1 MPPGTA
7 HRHIKT
13 IVRKETVLFF
23 FSFRPFL
30 CNLILR
36 IFLDIGS
43 CREEEEEGK
52 GDKGAFLSFL
62 RLALKLNKDAK
73 AKWGERGGWRRLRGG
88 PSGTLPPPS
97 SLFLLLRRRYTT
109 VSNSGGRSRSESL
122 EFPETP
128 PFSLSLG
135 RWQTEVHS
143 QL

>member
-43 CREEEEEGK
+43 CGERRRRRGRVTR
-52 GDKGAFLSFL
+52 GLFLSFL
-62 RLALKLNKDAK
+62 RLALKLNKDAR
-73 AKWGERGGWRRLRGG
+73 AEWGE
-88 PSGTLPPPS
+88 
-97 SLFLLLRRRYTT
+97 
-109 VSNSGGRSRSESL
+109 
-122 EFPETP
+122 
-128 PFSLSLG
+128 
-135 RWQTEVHS
+135 
-143 QL
+143 